1 MHIKFMNKKYKII
14 IAGLIIIGAIAL
26 IMLFVP
32 NKAQTS
38 GNEPPVDPLT
48 ALDAADQKSFDSL
61 KEVYH
66 ESMNQLFNEA
76 FSRITAGNALT
87 KAPDETDTKDEACL
101 PTKEPLNV
109 STYCV
114 AVRAAKLYMDYQ
126 VRLEYVKSSIDIGL
140 FNNSEVVGQSGIV
153 ADLAAKGKA
162 VLKEITD
169 SKKALDV
176 TVNAYKEFQYA
187 YPMHK
192 AYEKTFKLLVK
203 YRDLLAEIRGQVEV
217 FPSKFIDATT
227 SKCE

>member
-1 MHIKFMNKKYKII
+1 MNKKYKII
-14 IAGLIIIGAIAL
+14 IAGLIAIGAIAL
-26 IMLFVP
+26 IMFFIP

-38 GNEPPVDPLT
+38 GNEPPIDPLT
-48 ALDAADQKSFDSL
+48 ALDVADQKSFDSL

-66 ESMNQLFNEA
+66 ESMNTLFNEA

-126 VRLEYVKSSIDIGL
+126 VRLEYVKGSIDIGL
-140 FNNSEVVGQSGIV
+140 FNNSGVVGQDGIV

-162 VLKEITD
+162 VLKEIED

-192 AYEKTFKLLVK
+192 AYEKTFNLLVK
-203 YRDLLAEIRGQVEV
+203 YRDLLGEIRGQVEV